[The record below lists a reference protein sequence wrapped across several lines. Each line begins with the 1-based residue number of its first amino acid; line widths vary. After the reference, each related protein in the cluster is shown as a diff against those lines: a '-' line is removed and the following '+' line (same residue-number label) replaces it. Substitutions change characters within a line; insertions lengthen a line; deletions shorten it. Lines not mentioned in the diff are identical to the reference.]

1 MKILICGDSYCAPSS
16 RHRRHFGH
24 LLHDVYGHD
33 VINVAQG
40 RVSMVAIGLQI
51 ESTLSLLPD
60 AVIYKNTHADRFEV
74 SIGRKHKDSLTGR
87 LDLLRHTPGEH
98 SVYYIENADYTTK
111 IVSDVVQNLLP
122 DVDPQYQTRHITEFQ
137 RNAIKNYWVEVFD
150 YGLKSLTDHWIHQ
163 YWTGQILQQGALAV
177 NLSADGVGK
186 ELFEFAK
193 RNSQYPEP
201 YHTDP
206 ETQCTVAANIHQHL
220 ASWPGADYQLDS
232 DKLAWRE
239 SQWKLL
245 ANR

>member
-1 MKILICGDSYCAPSS
+1 MKVVICGDSYCAPSS

-40 RVSMVAIGLQI
+40 GVSMVAIALQI
-51 ESTLSLLPD
+51 ESTLSLFPD

-74 SIGRKHKDSLTGR
+74 PIGGKVKYPVTSSLN
-87 LDLLRHTPGEH
+87 LERHSPGER
-98 SVYYIENADYTTK
+98 SVYHIESDAHTVK

-122 DVDPQYQTRHITEFQ
+122 HADSRYQTQHVTEAQ
-137 RNAIKNYWVEVFD
+137 RTAIKNYWVEVFD

-163 YWTGQILQQGALAV
+163 YWTGQIRERGALAV
-177 NLSADGVGK
+177 DLSADGLGK
-186 ELFEFAK
+186 ELFEFTK
-193 RNSQYPEP
+193 RDSQYPEP

-220 ASWPGADYQLDS
+220 ASWPATVYQLDN
-232 DKLAWRE
+232 DQLAWRE